1 MLVSQIASECFI
13 EMIQLDR
20 IEIKYVAVLK
30 FSSVLCNL
38 AWSVIKC
45 EEGRE
50 SIYRI
55 QYIVMEI
62 EHRNQ

>member
-1 MLVSQIASECFI
+1 
-13 EMIQLDR
+13 MIQLDR